1 MESLYLLI
9 PLSIVLVLTIG
20 GLLVWAVMSGQ
31 FDDLDAEGRRIL
43 EDDDSAPART
53 SQESRKRPSA
63 REGQRGI

>member
-9 PLSIVLVLTIG
+9 PLSIVLVLAIG

-53 SQESRKRPSA
+53 TRGNRKRRSA
-63 REGQRGI
+63 EEGRGGI